1 MPGSARA
8 ALLSPRKAGLRG
20 PAVGLLPGIASLASR
35 VLPGDVLGAWHG
47 LQPAELPSKVTDP
60 ARASRHIPRLSCCLQ
75 VTTVG
80 SRGHFPA
87 GWLCRARRGSQGKAG
102 SEAVPVAGGARS
114 APQSRPFSLLTQIR
128 SRAKI
133 EKIRASLF
141 NNNDLIGLSSLDGE
155 DELMEMSTEE
165 ILTVS
170 VVNQSLFD
178 TQGSPGLEDYFND
191 KSIKGESWVF

>member
-1 MPGSARA
+1 MFRNPASRVSLCPRGMGVGLRVKTAPPLRGAVMPGSARA

-20 PAVGLLPGIASLASR
+20 PVVGLLPGIASLASR

-60 ARASRHIPRLSCCLQ
+60 ARASRHIPQLSCCPK

-102 SEAVPVAGGARS
+102 SGGRSCRRGCSLCTPVPTLFS
-114 APQSRPFSLLTQIR
+114 AHTDQIPSQNR
-128 SRAKI
+128 
-133 EKIRASLF
+133 E
-141 NNNDLIGLSSLDGE
+141 NSSKF
-155 DELMEMSTEE
+155 
-165 ILTVS
+165 I
-170 VVNQSLFD
+170 
-178 TQGSPGLEDYFND
+178 
-191 KSIKGESWVF
+191 